1 MRATQWL
8 CIVVLLDVT
17 EHATMPTAFTV
28 GCQSAS
34 IVRETMLAV
43 FLYDGIGVTK
53 RNGVTYL
60 NVIVYAEEMRKCLS
74 LMLFLIFILLT
85 FALIKPNNTSK
96 PRNPVD
102 DSTVKDSIY
111 SHIPLT

>member
-17 EHATMPTAFTV
+17 EQATIPTASTV

-34 IVRETMLAV
+34 IVRKTMLAV
-43 FLYDGIGVTK
+43 FLYDVIGVIK
-53 RNGVTYL
+53 HNGVTYL
-60 NVIVYAEEMRKCLS
+60 NVIVYTKERHKSGIL
-74 LMLFLIFILLT
+74 LIYLIFILLT

-102 DSTVKDSIY
+102 DFTVKDSIY

>member
-1 MRATQWL
+1 M
-8 CIVVLLDVT
+8 
-17 EHATMPTAFTV
+17 
-28 GCQSAS
+28 
-34 IVRETMLAV
+34 
-43 FLYDGIGVTK
+43 
-53 RNGVTYL
+53 
-60 NVIVYAEEMRKCLS
+60 
-74 LMLFLIFILLT
+74 IFILLT

>member
-1 MRATQWL
+1 MPL
-8 CIVVLLDVT
+8 CQRLLPL
-17 EHATMPTAFTV
+17 E
-28 GCQSAS
+28 CQSAS
-34 IVRETMLAV
+34 IVWETMLAV
-43 FLYDGIGVTK
+43 FLYDVIGVIK
-53 RNGVTYL
+53 HNGVTYL

-102 DSTVKDSIY
+102 DFTVKDSIY
-111 SHIPLT
+111 SHIPLTGKLKKKKGNGNESWK